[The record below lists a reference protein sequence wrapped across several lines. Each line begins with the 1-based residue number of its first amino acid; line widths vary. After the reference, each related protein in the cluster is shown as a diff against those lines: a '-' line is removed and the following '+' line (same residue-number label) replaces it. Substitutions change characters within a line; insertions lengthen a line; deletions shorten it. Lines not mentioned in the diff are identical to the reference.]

1 LCFQGG
7 EWPLIAFYQEKF
19 CWEPHPVYVLSYSGI
34 STSVGIPDFRSK
46 DGIYAQLQR
55 EGKYNLADPQEMFD
69 KDFFLHDPSCFF
81 SFAKSIFPSN
91 FVPSPSHRF
100 IKLLEDQNI
109 LLRNYTQNIDT
120 LEQAAG
126 IEKVLYCH
134 GSFSQAQCTTP
145 GCGYKVAGSVI
156 KPDIFAQKVPYCPQC
171 IKVEEIKRAAQK
183 KAKAKSSKS
192 WDNGDDD
199 DDYDESDDEG
209 LRGLGVM
216 KPCITFFGEKL
227 SDEFDL
233 HFLSDRNQIDLLIVM
248 GTSLKVA
255 PVSELVGHIPHRTP
269 VILINKTPVLHM
281 GMDIQLLGDAD
292 VIVEYICKRLKWTLP
307 TPEPNKSVVGG
318 ESVAEEI
325 EESGTP
331 KDDKDEEPK
340 QVADR

>member
-1 LCFQGG
+1 VRLSGHLSSRAFSSEQG
-7 EWPLIAFYQEKF
+7 PFS
-19 CWEPHPVYVLSYSGI
+19 HSGI

-46 DGIYAQLQR
+46 DGLYAQLQR

-100 IKLLEDQNI
+100 IKLLEDKRV

-126 IEKVLYCH
+126 IDNVLYCH

-156 KPDIFAQKVPYCPQC
+156 KPDIFAQKIPYCPRC
-171 IKVEEIKRAAQK
+171 IEVEESK
-183 KAKAKSSKS
+183 KILKKTTTTAKAKSSRD
-192 WDNGDDD
+192 WDAGDDD
-199 DDYDESDDEG
+199 EDEDNDDG

-227 SDEFDL
+227 SDEFDQNL
-233 HFLSDRNQIDLLIVM
+233 LSDRNEVDLLIIM

-281 GMDIQLLGDAD
+281 GMDIQLVGDAD
-292 VIVEYICKRLKWTLP
+292 EIVKYVCNRLDWSLP
-307 TPEPNKSVVGG
+307 SPEPNQSKIPNDRDGEPTRVG
-318 ESVAEEI
+318 E
-325 EESGTP
+325 
-331 KDDKDEEPK
+331 
-340 QVADR
+340 R